1 MIYDDASRAR
11 STTYRWSIKCHAT
24 IVECTI
30 IIDFQVVKGVF
41 GPISIHNIR

>member
-24 IVECTI
+24 AVLNV
-30 IIDFQVVKGVF
+30 QLLS
-41 GPISIHNIR
+41 ISK